1 VTPRTSNPGIQQI
14 DRLISALDVSFIRLT
29 ECLVGPG
36 YGLQLGSWPAPGL
49 HYNIQGVGKGY
60 VKGGGVVD
68 LKPHT
73 LVIVPPHTPFRIEVG
88 ARDRPDAP
96 VRVVESMSQ
105 TVAGRPINRFVAC
118 EGQPEIVLICG
129 FFHARYGVST
139 DLFQSVRAP
148 IVQTFSARDLVESK
162 LREAVKELL
171 DQEVGSGAMSAALL
185 KQVLVTVIRR
195 TLPLVPSWN
204 DQFALLRD
212 EQISRAFAAM
222 AETPGA
228 AHSVDRLAKV
238 AGLSRS
244 AFMQRFVHV
253 VGRPPMEVLREL
265 RMKQAAEYLQSQ
277 QTLEEVA
284 SRVGYASRSS
294 FIRAFRRVHGV
305 DPSKFRAR
313 RRNA

>member
-1 VTPRTSNPGIQQI
+1 
-14 DRLISALDVSFIRLT
+14 LDVSFVHLT

-36 YGLQLGSWPAPGL
+36 YGLQLGNVPAPGL
-49 HYNIQGVGKGY
+49 HYNISGKGKGY
-60 VKGGGVVD
+60 LKGGAVVD
-68 LKPHT
+68 LTPHT
-73 LVIVPPHTPFRIEVG
+73 LLIVPPNTPFRIEVA
-88 ARDRPDAP
+88 ARERPHAP
-96 VRVVESMSQ
+96 VRVVDSLSQ
-105 TVAGRPINRFVAC
+105 IDGRHPVNRFVAC
-118 EGQPEIVLICG
+118 EGQPEVVLICG

-139 DLFQSVRAP
+139 DLFRSVRAP
-148 IVQTFSARDLVESK
+148 IVHGFNAEDLVETK

-171 DQEVGSGAMSAALL
+171 AEEVGSNAMSAALL

-195 TLPLVPSWN
+195 SLRLVPSWN

-212 EQISRAFAAM
+212 DQIARAFALM

-228 AHSVDRLAKV
+228 AHSVHSLAKV

-244 AFMQRFVHV
+244 VFMERFVKI

-265 RMKQAAEYLQSQ
+265 RMKQAADYVQNQELSV
-277 QTLEEVA
+277 EEVA

-305 DPSKFRAR
+305 DPSKFRTQTE
-313 RRNA
+313 NA